1 MGCDISLSNQQ
12 IINIIKLD
20 LAKDY
25 FRKIYNKNIEY
36 YNLPD
41 EKEYCNIIKILNT
54 MNKDYM
60 T

>member
-1 MGCDISLSNQQ
+1 MGSGISLSNQQ
-12 IINIIKLD
+12 IINIIKRD

-41 EKEYCNIIKILNT
+41 EKQYFNVIKSLPRI
-54 MNKDYM
+54 NKNYM
-60 T
+60 